1 MRYKNFSGSLRN
13 NPDISHLKHAKM
25 GDYVVVY
32 YRDGEW
38 YAGMPMSRTDAENL
52 ASDYRTLRNTP
63 ALVHNA
69 QQLLRMGL
77 PEGPPR
83 RGSPAYIGNPRKNPS
98 TGAGKATYIVSVT
111 GPTGS
116 ESFPYY
122 GFDKGKAE
130 IALREAEGL
139 PKGFKVRF
147 MEWKHGASRPK
158 MITSGNRKNPATR
171 GISESK
177 ARQWVRDTL
186 KIDGSAPYPG
196 RIGPAMQAKLG
207 WAFQV
212 TFRNA
217 QRGKQK
223 GFGPEFDRW
232 YLVGID
238 QDGHEF
244 LQLTR
249 PEFIFGLRDKPS
261 RSHR

>member
-1 MRYKNFSGSLRN
+1 
-13 NPDISHLKHAKM
+13 
-25 GDYVVVY
+25 
-32 YRDGEW
+32 
-38 YAGMPMSRTDAENL
+38 
-52 ASDYRTLRNTP
+52 
-63 ALVHNA
+63 
-69 QQLLRMGL
+69 MGL

-83 RGSPAYIGNPRKNPS
+83 RGSPAHIGNPRKRNPYIPGDLHELDVRGLQSYTTQLGPGWSDRVRALKEQGLTHRDALAQVIESHFKQRKNPS
-98 TGAGKATYIVSVT
+98 TGAGKVTYIVSVT

-122 GFDKGKAE
+122 GFDKGKAD

-147 MEWKHGASRPK
+147 MEWKHGALRPK

-171 GISESK
+171 GMSESK

-217 QRGKQK
+217 QWGKQK

-249 PEFIFGLRDKPS
+249 PESIFGLRDKPS
-261 RSHR
+261 GSHR